1 MRIHPNTE
9 SDLILSESFLIQPY
23 SGTCESGGRGEKWQ
37 SEAGRWGEEMWKG
50 ELDLRTSA
58 SVRGGESITRLVA
71 PGNLVRD

>member
-1 MRIHPNTE
+1 MAKRIWKMGKGNV
-9 SDLILSESFLIQPY
+9 
-23 SGTCESGGRGEKWQ
+23 
-37 SEAGRWGEEMWKG
+37 EMWNG